1 MMRTWLNRQ
10 MGRMK
15 PLAIVF
21 VALAASTAAATTAAP
36 VTKCPKCV
44 TNDAGKR
51 TCCARGGGWYQTCGK
66 KGDSKAAHTWD
77 EGMQACQDPAPGQAQ
92 MQAMLA
98 NQTTAIQRRKTV
110 HQQQDTISSAISEN
124 DAHDSHTVNSRKHVT
139 LSDYTMVISLF
150 LVMPLWYV

>member
-15 PLAIVF
+15 LLAIMF

-77 EGMQACQDPAPGQAQ
+77 EGMQACQGELMGDG
-92 MQAMLA
+92 
-98 NQTTAIQRRKTV
+98 R
-110 HQQQDTISSAISEN
+110 
-124 DAHDSHTVNSRKHVT
+124 AHG
-139 LSDYTMVISLF
+139 
-150 LVMPLWYV
+150 